1 MNLPFVLDVA
11 IGLIFTYLILSLLAS
26 ELQELLATV
35 LQWRAKHL
43 KDSIEVLLGG
53 GINTPEE
60 QRVKDLVGRLYD
72 DPLLKNVNQAAK
84 GAVPQAFRQLTRIL
98 FPGNRPGAFGHNQS
112 SGPSYIAPE
121 TFATSLIEQLGIS
134 SMVDKLSEVRFE
146 KFVHRII
153 GHYWVNEFG
162 EVGLPDDDQ
171 FQDGWERGA
180 IRTIAEKS
188 ERSSLSADQNFRVLV
203 EEYDQILNAYRV
215 RTATLETS
223 VERLGESLDAYI
235 AACAN
240 FDQSSPE
247 TALFVRRLQSYKA
260 SVFGQNHE
268 RAFSSGGL
276 KPSIA
281 EVAEL
286 VNQGSSTHQEVARA
300 YDRIANQAR
309 PIDAQ
314 VNSTI
319 QTQINDY
326 RLGLDA
332 NALDQPTKF
341 EDLDYDLQQI
351 FLANALANL
360 TPEERQLYEDYQTYK
375 TIRNG
380 LSRLPD
386 SVKESIAILAKR
398 SQTRV
403 DQAENQVNQ
412 FRDEISV
419 WFDRSMSRASGV
431 YKRNAKGVAILI
443 GLTLAAATN
452 SDTFHIFNRLSSD
465 DSLRRLVTE
474 RASQLNLDAERSP
487 RFSAQLEELK
497 NETDAVLREI
507 SFPISWNSSNLGRQ
521 LGCPASAISSA
532 PPQDIANTEANQ
544 LKAQWDNLYKGC
556 LNTDQASNAPVP
568 LQVAQ
573 IMVNRPL
580 GVLRMLSGWIV
591 SGIAIAMGAP
601 FWFDLLGKVVNVRN
615 SGGKPKQPAGEV
627 QRTNE

>member
-26 ELQELLATV
+26 ELQELVATV

-43 KDSIEVLLGG
+43 KDSIEILLGG
-53 GINTPEE
+53 GINTPQE
-60 QRVKDLVGRLYD
+60 QRVKDLVGRLYE
-72 DPLLKNVNQAAK
+72 DPLLKNINQEAK
-84 GAVPQAFRQLTRIL
+84 GFMAQGFRRITRIL
-98 FPGNRPGAFGHNQS
+98 FPGNRPGAFGQNQA

-121 TFATSLIEQLGIS
+121 TFASSLIEQLGIT

-146 KFVHRII
+146 KFVKRIV

-162 EVGLPDDDQ
+162 EVGLPNDDM

-180 IRTIAEKS
+180 IRMIAAKS

-203 EEYDQILNAYRV
+203 EDYDQILNAYRT
-215 RTATLETS
+215 RESSLETS
-223 VERLGESLDAYI
+223 VERLGEGLDAYI
-235 AACAN
+235 SACAS
-240 FDQSSPE
+240 FDQDSPE
-247 TALFVRRLQSYKA
+247 TVLFVRRLQSYKA
-260 SVFGQNHE
+260 SVFGQNND
-268 RAFSSGGL
+268 RAMLSGGL

-286 VNQGSSTHQEVARA
+286 VNQGSNTHQEIAGA

-314 VNSTI
+314 VNATV
-319 QTQINDY
+319 QAQVDDY
-326 RLGLDA
+326 RMGLDP
-332 NALDQPTKF
+332 NAIDQPTKY
-341 EDLDYDLQQI
+341 EDLDYDLQQV
-351 FLANALANL
+351 FLANALKDL
-360 TPEERQLYEDYQTYK
+360 TPEERKLYEDYQTYR
-375 TIRNG
+375 TIRDG

-386 SVKESIAILAKR
+386 SVKDSISILAR
-398 SQTRV
+398 RAQTRI
-403 DQAENQVNQ
+403 QRTENEVNQ
-412 FRDEISV
+412 FRDEVSL

-431 YKRNAKGVAILI
+431 YKRNAKGVAILL

-474 RASQLNLDAERSP
+474 RASQLNLDPQRSP

-507 SFPISWNSSNLGRQ
+507 AFPISWNSSNLGRQ
-521 LGCPASAISSA
+521 LGCPTSAISA
-532 PPQDIANTEANQ
+532 TPPQDTANTEANQ
-544 LKAQWDNLYKGC
+544 IKAQWDNLYKGC
-556 LNTDQASNAPVP
+556 LNTEQVSTAPIPV
-568 LQVAQ
+568 QVAE
-573 IMVNRPL
+573 IMFNRPL
-580 GVLRMLSGWIV
+580 GVVRMLSGWAV

-601 FWFDLLGKVVNVRN
+601 FWFDLMGKLVNVRN
-615 SGGKPKQPAGEV
+615 SGGKPRPAAGEE
-627 QRTNE
+627 QKTN